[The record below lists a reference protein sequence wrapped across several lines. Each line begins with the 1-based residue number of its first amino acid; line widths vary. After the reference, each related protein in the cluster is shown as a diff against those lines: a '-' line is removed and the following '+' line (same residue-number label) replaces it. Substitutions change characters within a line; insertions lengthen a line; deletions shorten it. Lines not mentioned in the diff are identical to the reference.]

1 MIICLKI
8 IYTSNQNM
16 IWCLLKHS
24 TNPLRF
30 SINVENTDK
39 LFYPAIVVIAIAF
52 HLNKM
57 PLCDHSIQLNHSPS
71 TILTHF
77 FPMLNCTLG
86 TFTTQNKHSNSRQP
100 FIFSKMKILLMWCLC
115 LHTSEHNDTP
125 SQSSKLYSL
134 HIVHVHR
141 KVHWKQDAK
150 IYIISFLIV
159 PLLQATIRF
168 YDFMSCL

>member
-1 MIICLKI
+1 MLHCLSVIFPMIICLKI
-8 IYTSNQNM
+8 IYTSNQM

-30 SINVENTDK
+30 SISLENN
-39 LFYPAIVVIAIAF
+39 
-52 HLNKM
+52 HLNKR
-57 PLCDHSIQLNHSPS
+57 PLCDHSIQLNRSPS

-77 FPMLNCTLG
+77 FPMLNWTLG

-125 SQSSKLYSL
+125 SQSSKLCSL

-141 KVHWKQDAK
+141 KVYWKQDAK
-150 IYIISFLIV
+150 IYIISFLIE
-159 PLLQATIRF
+159 PLLQATITF
-168 YDFMSCL
+168 YEFMSCF